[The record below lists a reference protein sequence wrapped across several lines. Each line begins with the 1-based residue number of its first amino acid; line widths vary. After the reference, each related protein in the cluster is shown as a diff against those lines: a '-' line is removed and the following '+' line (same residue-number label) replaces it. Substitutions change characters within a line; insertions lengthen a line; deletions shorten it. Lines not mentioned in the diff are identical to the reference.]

1 MRRTGSPQWRP
12 HVLGSGGSAVAAF
25 GGVCE
30 RALTFP
36 VSAQRRLRRLPIGRP
51 LALLAPPIGLSC
63 RRHVSPPAWRIG
75 APQES
80 EDDAPAAPAA
90 PAARSLFP
98 PEVQARPRSPVGI
111 ASAACYAEPAGG
123 RGRPRLLD
131 GAGGPC
137 HGVFSAQCRAQI
149 VARRFARCRSPWR
162 TESWVCSVPLSF
174 ESGVPRARCVADA
187 CSPAGSRT
195 TDHRARRTICQLCD
209 DSEDIN
215 RSTCVLCEAHYFNT
229 FS

>member
-1 MRRTGSPQWRP
+1 MASPCLGQRGVCRCSLWWCMRTRP
-12 HVLGSGGSAVAAF
+12 HVPSERAASIAPFAHRAALGPTRPPHWALMPSARFTPRMANWGASGERRRRAGRSGRSGSAVAI
-25 GGVCE
+25 
-30 RALTFP
+30 
-36 VSAQRRLRRLPIGRP
+36 S
-51 LALLAPPIGLSC
+51 
-63 RRHVSPPAWRIG
+63 
-75 APQES
+75 
-80 EDDAPAAPAA
+80 
-90 PAARSLFP
+90 